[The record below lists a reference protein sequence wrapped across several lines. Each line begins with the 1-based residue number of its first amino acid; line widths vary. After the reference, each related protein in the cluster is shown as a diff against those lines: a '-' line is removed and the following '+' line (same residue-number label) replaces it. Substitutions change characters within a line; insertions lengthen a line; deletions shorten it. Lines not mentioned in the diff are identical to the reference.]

1 MEAFQDYPGASLC
14 NPRSPQLF
22 PQLLEALQ
30 ADHLGMIFYSLDPGI
45 GVVGNDLQQP
55 TSFDGVTRLDCSANL
70 ATNTAGPG
78 ADLLGWFR
86 ANSSPLG
93 G

>member
-1 MEAFQDYPGASLC
+1 MQSAL
-14 NPRSPQLF
+14 PQLF
-22 PQLLEALQ
+22 PELLSSLE
-30 ADHLGMIFYSLDPGI
+30 ADHLGLIFYSLDPGI
-45 GVVGNDLQQP
+45 GVVGHDLRRP
-55 TSFDGVTRLDCSANL
+55 TSFEGVIRFDCSADL

-86 ANSSPLG
+86 ANTSSAG